1 MKVVWNG
8 IIKQVYVETSEEEVA
23 PDNSD
28 INIVD
33 TKQFCRSIVAI
44 RSSLF

>member
-1 MKVVWNG
+1 MHEHFMKVAWNG

-28 INIVD
+28 VHIVD
-33 TKQFCRSIVAI
+33 TRSKYNV
-44 RSSLF
+44 FP